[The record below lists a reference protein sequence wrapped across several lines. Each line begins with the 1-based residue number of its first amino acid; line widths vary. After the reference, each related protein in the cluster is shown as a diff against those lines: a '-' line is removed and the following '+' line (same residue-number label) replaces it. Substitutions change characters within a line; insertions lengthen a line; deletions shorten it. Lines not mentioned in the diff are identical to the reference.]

1 MSLDNPKGGLGYAA
15 EFQSSALPWVTS
27 SVAPAAGS
35 PVRYDFAK
43 VSRSITVTNL
53 AAATNTLSI
62 GFSYNGIVF
71 TNKKYTVGPNQTV
84 TLELRVKSLWLQ
96 GENGTPPYSLC
107 VGLTNIDA
115 RNMPLLSGTLA
126 DGSAGW
132 DGVG

>member
-43 VSRSITVTNL
+43 VSRSITVTNRS
-53 AAATNTLSI
+53 TTTDTLSI

-71 TNKKYTVGPNQTV
+71 TNKKYTLNAGQNI
-84 TLELRVKSLWLQ
+84 TLELRVKSLWIQ
-96 GENGTPPYSLC
+96 GESGTPPYSLC